1 MWKIIREN
9 REKVRELLKKRKYDD
24 VSLTGWG
31 RLDEIIVLMKEL
43 GILKELEKIERDME
57 EGYIPMWFINNSL
70 ALSKLLGEKSIR
82 GMQEGMFRDA
92 GVLRIIGC
100 TAKEMREGFDSSRNK
115 GENKPCNVDA
125 LRYSVSNTPVEEA
138 LGVWENIAKSL
149 RKNGI
154 SKGTT
159 YIIDA
164 TKLLVYGDY
173 EGAGENVIIEKVI
186 TKTGKI
192 VKRKKIEKGFK
203 IVYIQSVYKGKLGPI
218 ESFRII
224 PINEH
229 EITVADELV
238 EEVGQRYGKERVKL
252 LLVDRG
258 FLDGARVKEWK
269 KEGIDVII
277 PLKKNM
283 DLLKDMNGLLKLE
296 GAGRAARRK
305 GLEVVG
311 FEEMSSL
318 ESYEGRLNGLLVT
331 TYKGK
336 KIPEDRRWGFL
347 TTLPLDTEKKVLAAY
362 DAYDDRSLI
371 ENKTMRELKQGWDL
385 PKLTE
390 MSKESVYMN
399 IFLEALMYDVLIAYR
414 SKKGDHLI
422 DRGVRRIRREE
433 IGGRIKVIVF
443 VDRWYGVIE
452 FRDFLALLERSPTGE
467 LDNVRFDIR

>member
-1 MWKIIREN
+1 MWRIMREN
-9 REKVRELLKKRKYDD
+9 KERVRKLLKKRKYDD

-31 RLDEIIVLMKEL
+31 RLDEVIVLMKEL
-43 GILKELEKIERDME
+43 GILKELDKIQRDMK
-57 EGYIPMWFINNSL
+57 EGYIPLWFINNSL
-70 ALSKLLGEKSIR
+70 ALWKLLGEKSIR
-82 GMQEGMFRDA
+82 AMQEGMFKDA

-100 TAKEMREGFDSSRNK
+100 TAREIREGFDFSRNK

-125 LRYSVSNTPVEEA
+125 LRYSVGNTPVDET
-138 LGVWENIAKSL
+138 LGAWEKISKRL
-149 RKNGI
+149 RKEGI

-173 EGAGENVIIEKVI
+173 EGAGVNIIIEEVI
-186 TKTGKI
+186 TKAGKI
-192 VKRKKIEKGFK
+192 IKRKKIEKGFK
-203 IVYIQSVYKGKLGPI
+203 IVYLQSVYERKLGPI

-224 PINEH
+224 PINEQ
-229 EITVADELV
+229 EITVASEML
-238 EEVGQRYGKERVKL
+238 EEVRHRHGEENVKL

-258 FLDGARVKEWK
+258 FLDGKKIKKWK
-269 KEGIDVII
+269 SKGIDVII

-296 GAGRAARRK
+296 GAGRIAKRK

-311 FEEMSSL
+311 FEEMTSL

-331 TYKGK
+331 TYKGR
-336 KIPEDRRWGFL
+336 KIPEDKRWGFL
-347 TTLPLDTEKKVLAAY
+347 TTLSVDTEEKVLSAY

-385 PKLTE
+385 PKLSG
-390 MSKESVYMN
+390 MSKEAIYMH
-399 IFLEALMYDVLIAYR
+399 IFMEALMYNVLVAYR
-414 SKKGDHLI
+414 SKKGERLI
-422 DRGVRRIRREE
+422 DRGVRRIRREQ
-433 IGGRIKVIVF
+433 IGSNIKVIVF
-443 VDRWYGVIE
+443 VDRWYSVLE
-452 FRDFLALLERSPTGE
+452 FRDFLAFLERSPTGG